1 MIVTRV
7 YTGDDGETHVEDLE
21 LPMAENGRGTMSE
34 LLQLTGGYFRASSYD
49 GPLPFH
55 NARWRHLCIP
65 LRGSFEIECGD
76 GTKRLI
82 GPGTIMLGE
91 DTTGRGHASI
101 EVDVPRETLFLPLP
115 DDFDTSSWK
124 RVEPLQRVSA

>member
-7 YTGDDGETHVEDLE
+7 YSDENGDSHVEDLE
-21 LPMAENGRGTMSE
+21 VPMDEANRGFVSSLMD
-34 LLQLTGGYFRASSYD
+34 LKGIVFRESDWS

-55 NARWRHLCIP
+55 NARWRHFCIP
-65 LRGSFEIECGD
+65 ITGSFEIECTD

-91 DTTGRGHASI
+91 DLTGPGHASI
-101 EVDVPRETLFLPLP
+101 EVDTPRQTLFLPVP
-115 DDFDTSSWK
+115 DDFDTSTWK
-124 RVEPLQRVSA
+124 RVVRQEA